1 MAKKYVW
8 SIVLRPNPFTQDNDR
23 DQLADVVPA
32 ATKRDEDIADA
43 IVAEGSEIK
52 KETILNI
59 LSLRNKK
66 VFEYALSG
74 CTYSNEV
81 GSRSTLCLLPVCALK
96 LQKSA

>member
-32 ATKRDEDIADA
+32 AAKRDEDIADA

-52 KETILNI
+52 KETILNENLFYSTWY
-59 LSLRNKK
+59 LSDKECPIPN
-66 VFEYALSG
+66 
-74 CTYSNEV
+74 
-81 GSRSTLCLLPVCALK
+81 GSTVQNPTNIQFFTK
-96 LQKSA
+96 M

>member
-32 ATKRDEDIADA
+32 AAKRDEDIADA

-66 VFEYALSG
+66 SLSMLFPAALTQTKWEAFRQGFQEY
-74 CTYSNEV
+74 
-81 GSRSTLCLLPVCALK
+81 SRT
-96 LQKSA
+96 

>member
-32 ATKRDEDIADA
+32 AAKRDEDIADA

-52 KETILNI
+52 
-59 LSLRNKK
+59 
-66 VFEYALSG
+66 
-74 CTYSNEV
+74 
-81 GSRSTLCLLPVCALK
+81 
-96 LQKSA
+96 